1 MKIIKKE
8 KKRIKSSK
16 LKIQYRKEYLDT
28 QHYSDEAFLLFGPFS
43 IYSEMNAGPMR
54 TIIFKI
60 LIIHS
65 HMSNNRANLCIFFDN
80 YT

>member
-1 MKIIKKE
+1 MKIID
-8 KKRIKSSK
+8 SSK
-16 LKIQYRKEYLDT
+16 LNIQYRKEYLDT
-28 QHYSDEAFLLFGPFS
+28 QHYSDEAFLLFEPFN
-43 IYSEMNAGPMR
+43 IYWEMNAGTMR